1 MSLQSLQKSYDEYV
15 LRFNSFPDLI
25 FVGNNVYRDLYDELK
40 KNTNW
45 KVVFESRYKI
55 DSIIGCKLVIVP
67 SHHYDYRFDFFEFGD
82 LEECKN
88 MIFAEDF
95 RRSSDYLSIMKNL
108 PLIYDCK
115 PWEASPPTKSDF
127 DYCLNIPFAAIEQFK
142 LENLTKNEIEER
154 KSTYKIRKGIYEP
167 ESRF

>member
-25 FVGNNVYRDLYDELK
+25 FVGNNVYRDLYDEFK

-55 DSIIGCKLVIVP
+55 DSIIGCKLIIVP
-67 SHHYDYRFDFFEFGD
+67 SYHYDYRFDFLEFDD

-88 MIFAEDF
+88 LIFDEDF
-95 RRSSDYLSIMKNL
+95 RRSSDYMVINKNLLSIS
-108 PLIYDCK
+108 DCK
-115 PWEASPPTKSDF
+115 PWEASPPTKSF
-127 DYCLNIPFAAIEQFK
+127 DYCLNIPFSAIDQFK
-142 LENLTKNEIEER
+142 LENLTKSEIEDR
-154 KSTYKIRKGIYEP
+154 ISTYKIRKGIYEP
-167 ESRF
+167 EPRF